1 MSSMERLD
9 AFVGE
14 WVMAA
19 SFPDATEGRATF
31 EWMPGKRFLV
41 ERWGFPR
48 SAFPG
53 AGEDI
58 EFGGIAIVGLDTGTE
73 GYLQHYF
80 DSRGVVRLYEM
91 DVDGAEWTL
100 TRVTPD
106 FSPLDFAQRWIGR
119 FGDDG
124 DTIEGR
130 WETSADG
137 REWQLDFRMTYRR
150 TAGGGQD

>member
-1 MSSMERLD
+1 MADDIRDARDLER
-9 AFVGE
+9 FIGE
-14 WVMAA
+14 WEVV
-19 SFPDATEGRATF
+19 FQLPGRPPAVGRTTF
-31 EWMPGKRFLV
+31 EWLLGRRFVLQQA
-41 ERWGFPR
+41 GADHPDAP
-48 SAFPG
+48 SAYMIIT
-53 AGEDI
+53 ADHRRN
-58 EFGGIAIVGLDTGTE
+58 D

-91 DVDGAEWTL
+91 DVDGSEWIL

-106 FSPLDFAQRWIGR
+106 FSPLDFAQRFIGR

-137 REWQLDFRMTYRR
+137 REWELDFPMTYRR
-150 TAGGGQD
+150 GAGGRG

>member
-1 MSSMERLD
+1 MERLD

-19 SFPDATEGRATF
+19 SFPDTTEGRATF
-31 EWMPGKRFLV
+31 EWMPGRRFLV

-53 AGEDI
+53 VGEDI

-80 DSRGVVRLYEM
+80 DFRGV
-91 DVDGAEWTL
+91 A
-100 TRVTPD
+100 RVYRMSFARGVWKLWRTSAD
-106 FSPLDFAQRWIGR
+106 FSPLDFSQRFEGS
-119 FGDDG
+119 FSEDG
-124 DTIEGR
+124 TTIEGQWEISHDGAR
-130 WETSADG
+130 WEH
-137 REWQLDFRMTYRR
+137 DFDLRYTRI
-150 TAGGGQD
+150 A

>member
-1 MSSMERLD
+1 MADIRDAADLER
-9 AFVGE
+9 FIGE
-14 WVMAA
+14 WEVTVDLPGAA
-19 SFPDATEGRATF
+19 GLAGTMTF
-31 EWMPGKRFLV
+31 EWLFGRRFLV
-41 ERWGFPR
+41 QR
-48 SAFPG
+48 SVAEP
-53 AGEDI
+53 ADVPDSYALI
-58 EFGGIAIVGLDTGTE
+58 TADHRRDD

-100 TRVTPD
+100 TRLTPD

-124 DTIEGR
+124 NSIEGR
-130 WETSADG
+130 WETSPDG

-150 TAGGGQD
+150 TDGRGRG

>member
-1 MSSMERLD
+1 MADIRDAADLERFIGDWEVTVDLP
-9 AFVGE
+9 G
-14 WVMAA
+14 A
-19 SFPDATEGRATF
+19 SGVASRTTF
-31 EWMPGKRFLV
+31 EWLLGRRFVLQ
-41 ERWGFPR
+41 R
-48 SAFPG
+48 SSTDHPDAPDG
-53 AGEDI
+53 HMVITADHRR
-58 EFGGIAIVGLDTGTE
+58 DD

-100 TRVTPD
+100 TRVAPD